1 MKTENG
7 IKKLRL
13 GAGMSQDELASR
25 LFVSRTLVAKWEAG
39 SRRPDRETLLRIADI
54 FGADATEILDE
65 PGDVM
70 RELGACIPAGSA
82 LPSDSL
88 PALLDSFLLNLS
100 ERERNVFVRRYHF
113 LESRSQIGQRYGL
126 SEGNVGIILFRT
138 RRRLKEY
145 LKGVKE

>member
-39 SRRPDRETLLRIADI
+39 SRRPDRETLLRIADL
-54 FGADATEILDE
+54 FGADVREIIDE
-65 PGDVM
+65 PDDVM
-70 RELGACIPAGSA
+70 RELGACIPAGSG
-82 LPSDSL
+82 LPSDRL
-88 PALLDSFLLNLS
+88 PALLDSFLLDLP

-113 LESRSQIGQRYGL
+113 LESRSQIGTRYGL
-126 SEGNVGIILFRT
+126 SESNVGIILFRT

-145 LKGVKE
+145 LKGVKA